1 MSSYGHFSVL
11 LSFFL
16 FVTLFIASLPGV
28 STYLFPLHFHVVRV
42 AFSFPAMS
50 YSTDNFFLQTAC
62 ADCIKKPLVS
72 AVAVYLGNSFWS
84 CFIQKRYVR
93 SCVLLV
99 LYLSYIQASDVWF
112 QASLMWTRC

>member
-16 FVTLFIASLPGV
+16 FFVTLFIASLPGV

-50 YSTDNFFLQTAC
+50 YSTDNFFLQTVC
-62 ADCIKKPLVS
+62 ADCIK
-72 AVAVYLGNSFWS
+72 NH
-84 CFIQKRYVR
+84 
-93 SCVLLV
+93 LLV
-99 LYLSYIQASDVWF
+99 QWLFILATVSGVVLFKRD
-112 QASLMWTRC
+112 M